1 MNADNTRTTVPPP
14 PPPPHHEDPYRSIPP
29 SDTIASEDSY
39 SGELS
44 SSLSSSWQ
52 WFHKR
57 SCSLPHMVD
66 VEGKLKKKK
75 PRRMANRNGC
85 LRCLCCACCLPAWA
99 TGILWFVIIAIV
111 IIVIVLGAI
120 FSKFVM
126 PTMNMIGV
134 TSSPY
139 NVSQI
144 SFTGNSLDINFGLLI
159 NVQNPNMLQIDLSN
173 IRATAYL
180 PSQDGSPRV
189 AVGSGYLAYQALPK
203 YSNQNFTFPF
213 AIQYA
218 PDNDRDQVVLSTIAD
233 KCGLTGEPKQDLT
246 IQYTI
251 TVDATVL
258 FITVHPQID
267 STQTFTCPLDYR
279 STRGQAKDYSFEDA
293 VMAGLS
299 PDGGLFI
306 PHSIPS
312 LPTNWRKEWANYSF
326 QDLSV
331 AILSLFIDPTEIPTE
346 DLRRLVEKS
355 YSTFRHDLVTP
366 LAKVKDGFYVMELF
380 HGPTF
385 AFKDVALQFVGNLF
399 EYFLDRRNR
408 AETTGKVHR
417 LTVVGA
423 TSGDTGSAAIY
434 GLRNKKNVS
443 VFILH
448 PRGRVS
454 PIQEAQMTTVLDKNV
469 HNLAVE
475 GTFDD
480 CQDIVKNLF
489 SNTTF
494 NNRHHLGAV
503 NSINWARI
511 LAQTV
516 YYFQAYFTL
525 LRSLNIDPASDA
537 ASAIELNF
545 SVPTGNFG
553 DILAGFF
560 AHKMGL
566 PTHKL
571 IVATNENDILYRF
584 FETQAYEKQQSAD
597 GAVKATLSPAMD
609 ILVSSNFER
618 LLWYLARDELQG
630 DEDRAGQTVAAWMDE
645 LKTKGSFRVS
655 NEVVLNARKIF
666 DAAMVS
672 DEQTL
677 ETIRAFYQP
686 SAAGQV
692 PYVLDPHT
700 SVGVTAAER
709 IQQRDQLQ
717 AYPAGKTVMIS
728 LATAHPAKFSEAVE
742 TALQSVE
749 GFNFQKDVLPTEF
762 IGLLEKERSVV
773 SVERA
778 DPQLV
783 MDVIE
788 KELRAE
794 GISF

>member
-1 MNADNTRTTVPPP
+1 M
-14 PPPPHHEDPYRSIPP
+14 
-29 SDTIASEDSY
+29 
-39 SGELS
+39 
-44 SSLSSSWQ
+44 
-52 WFHKR
+52 K
-57 SCSLPHMVD
+57 
-66 VEGKLKKKK
+66 
-75 PRRMANRNGC
+75 
-85 LRCLCCACCLPAWA
+85 
-99 TGILWFVIIAIV
+99 
-111 IIVIVLGAI
+111 
-120 FSKFVM
+120 
-126 PTMNMIGV
+126 
-134 TSSPY
+134 
-139 NVSQI
+139 
-144 SFTGNSLDINFGLLI
+144 
-159 NVQNPNMLQIDLSN
+159 
-173 IRATAYL
+173 
-180 PSQDGSPRV
+180 
-189 AVGSGYLAYQALPK
+189 
-203 YSNQNFTFPF
+203 
-213 AIQYA
+213 
-218 PDNDRDQVVLSTIAD
+218 
-233 KCGLTGEPKQDLT
+233 
-246 IQYTI
+246 
-251 TVDATVL
+251 
-258 FITVHPQID
+258 
-267 STQTFTCPLDYR
+267 YR
-279 STRGQAKDYSFEDA
+279 STRGQAKNYSFEEA

-306 PHSIPS
+306 PHHIPA
-312 LPTNWRKEWANYSF
+312 LPANWRKEWSHYSF

-331 AILSLFIDPTEIPTE
+331 AILSLFIDPTEIPRE
-346 DLRRLVEKS
+346 DLRKLVEKS
-355 YSTFRHDLVTP
+355 YSTFRHADVTP

-399 EYFLDRRNR
+399 EYFLERRNR
-408 AETTGKVHR
+408 NDANGKVHR

-489 SNTTF
+489 GNTTF
-494 NNRHHLGAV
+494 NGRHHLGAV

-525 LRSLNIDPASDA
+525 LRSLQIDPASEQA
-537 ASAIELNF
+537 AALQLNF

-553 DILAGFF
+553 DILAGFY

-571 IVATNENDILYRF
+571 IVATNANDILYRF
-584 FETQAYEKQQSAD
+584 FETHAYEKQQTEEGS
-597 GAVKATLSPAMD
+597 VKATLSPAMD

-618 LLWYLARDELQG
+618 LLWYLAKEEKN
-630 DEDRAGQTVAAWMDE
+630 DEDLAGQTVAKWMEE
-645 LKTKGSFRVS
+645 LKTNGSFCVS
-655 NEVVLNARKIF
+655 NEVVLNARNVF

-672 DEQTL
+672 DEETL

-686 SAAGQV
+686 SAANQT

-709 IQQRDQLQ
+709 IQKRDQLQ
-717 AYPAGKTVMIS
+717 AYPAGQSIMIS
-728 LATAHPAKFSEAVE
+728 MATAHPAKFSDAVE
-742 TALQSVE
+742 TALKSNE
-749 GFNFQKDVLPTEF
+749 AFDFQKDVLPTEF

-773 SVERA
+773 PVERA